1 MLSSFSLDPRT
12 AILIATVMMLLNG
25 GVLGFMHRELAE
37 DVRPS
42 AFSWRVGT
50 LLQAAACVLLAV
62 QTSLPLAFVL
72 PLANS
77 FLLLGLL
84 GNLRAVCQFCDQH
97 LSWVFLLPVVIAIAG
112 VYWFTAHSPNLGARV
127 VIVSF
132 AMAILLFAGTWRLQ
146 IFSRHEA
153 SVSLIVLA
161 LIFLLVGLFML
172 FRAMYFL
179 FVPSH
184 EATMFESA
192 SLLNTMTPLVVATL
206 PVIGTTAYLLMCSHR
221 IRKRWELAASTD
233 YLTGLANRR
242 TIALAGERAFH
253 SAQRH
258 GQALSVAVIDVDYF
272 KSVND
277 RFGHDSGDLA
287 LKHIAAML
295 EKAGRKTDL
304 LGRHGGEEFVV
315 LLDQADQ
322 EQSVAVAERLRSG
335 VEDAAL
341 KLEGHPITMTVSIGL
356 ATFQGTDR
364 SFNDLLRRADKAL
377 YAAKAKGRN
386 RVEIADI

>member
-1 MLSSFSLDPRT
+1 
-12 AILIATVMMLLNG
+12 
-25 GVLGFMHRELAE
+25 
-37 DVRPS
+37 
-42 AFSWRVGT
+42 
-50 LLQAAACVLLAV
+50 LAV
-62 QTSLPLAFVL
+62 QASLPLAFVL
-72 PLANS
+72 PLGNAC
-77 FLLLGLL
+77 FLLGVLA
-84 GNLRAVCQFCDQH
+84 NLRAVYQFCGQR

-127 VIVSF
+127 VIMSF
-132 AMAILLFAGTWRLQ
+132 ALAILLFASTWRLQ
-146 IFSRHEA
+146 IFSRHEP
-153 SVSLIVLA
+153 SVSLTVLA
-161 LIFLLVGLFML
+161 LIFLLVGMFSL
-172 FRAMYFL
+172 FRAVYFL

-184 EATMFESA
+184 EATLLDSA
-192 SLLNTMTPLVVATL
+192 SLLNTMAPLVLAVL

-233 YLTGLANRR
+233 YLTGLVNRR
-242 TIALAGERAFH
+242 TVALAGERAFH

-295 EKAGRKTDL
+295 EMAGRKTDL

-315 LLDQADQ
+315 LLDQTDR
-322 EQSVAVAERLRSG
+322 EQSVVVAERLRSG
-335 VEDAAL
+335 VEGGTL
-341 KLEGHPITMTVSIGL
+341 KLDGHSITLTVSIGL
-356 ATFQGTDR
+356 ATFQETDR

-377 YAAKAKGRN
+377 YAAKAMGRN
-386 RVEIADI
+386 RVEIAEA